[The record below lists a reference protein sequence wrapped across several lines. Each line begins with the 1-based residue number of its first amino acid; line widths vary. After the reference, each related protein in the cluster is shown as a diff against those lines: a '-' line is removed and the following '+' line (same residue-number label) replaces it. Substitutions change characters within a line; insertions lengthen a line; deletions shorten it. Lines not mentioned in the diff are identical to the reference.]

1 MAMNIIPA
9 DEKHRIAYMYDEEA
23 SGIRNG
29 KPWHGL
35 VIAMMDECGL
45 DAIFDLNAIFDLT
58 DKANI
63 EFNFNDESEINP
75 LLMNDTYKG
84 IAYCSVDD
92 AFDLKQ
98 GMHIARDRML
108 AKYYK
113 GKRKVFKNLYK
124 NINSIDTKLSEM
136 IASTYKE

>member
-1 MAMNIIPA
+1 MAMNIIPV
-9 DEKHRIAYMYDEEA
+9 DEKHRIAYMYDEDA
-23 SGIRNG
+23 TGTRNG
-29 KPWHGL
+29 KPWRGL

-45 DAIFDLNAIFDLT
+45 DAIFDLT

-63 EFNFNDESEINP
+63 EFNFSNESEIMP

-98 GMHIARDRML
+98 GMHIARDRVL
-108 AKYYK
+108 EKYYK
-113 GKRKVFKNLYK
+113 SKRGVFKKLYK
-124 NINSIDTKLSEM
+124 NIHALDAELSEM

>member
-9 DEKHRIAYMYDEEA
+9 DEKHRIMYMYDEEA

-29 KPWHGL
+29 KPWRGL
-35 VIAMMDECGL
+35 VIAMMDGCGL
-45 DAIFDLNAIFDLT
+45 DAIFNLAEKTSIEFDLY
-58 DKANI
+58 N
-63 EFNFNDESEINP
+63 ENEIDT

-84 IAYCSVDD
+84 VAYCSVDD

-124 NINSIDTKLSEM
+124 SIHSIDVKLSEM

>member
-9 DEKHRIAYMYDEEA
+9 DEKHRIMYMYDEEA

-29 KPWHGL
+29 KLWHGL
-35 VIAMMDECGL
+35 VIAVMDGCGL
-45 DAIFDLNAIFDLT
+45 DAIFDLAKKTSIEFDLY
-58 DKANI
+58 N
-63 EFNFNDESEINP
+63 EDEIDA

-84 IAYCSVDD
+84 VAYCSVDD

-124 NINSIDTKLSEM
+124 SIHSIDVKLSEM

>member
-9 DEKHRIAYMYDEEA
+9 DEKHRIMYMYDEDA
-23 SGIRNG
+23 TGTRNG
-29 KPWHGL
+29 KPWRGL
-35 VIAMMDECGL
+35 VIAMMDGCGL
-45 DAIFDLNAIFDLT
+45 DAIFDLAKKTSIEFDLY
-58 DKANI
+58 N
-63 EFNFNDESEINP
+63 ENEIDA

-84 IAYCSVDD
+84 VAYCSVDD

-113 GKRKVFKNLYK
+113 GKRKVFKKLYK
-124 NINSIDTKLSEM
+124 NIHSIDTKLSEM

>member
-9 DEKHRIAYMYDEEA
+9 DEKHRIMYMYDEEA

-29 KPWHGL
+29 KPWRGL
-35 VIAMMDECGL
+35 VIAMMDGCGL
-45 DAIFDLNAIFDLT
+45 DAIFNLAEKTSIEFDLY
-58 DKANI
+58 N
-63 EFNFNDESEINP
+63 ENEIDT
-75 LLMNDTYKG
+75 LLMKNTYKG
-84 IAYCSVDD
+84 VAYCSVDD

-124 NINSIDTKLSEM
+124 SIHSIDVKLSEM

>member
-9 DEKHRIAYMYDEEA
+9 DEKHRIMYMYDEEA

-29 KPWHGL
+29 KLWHGL
-35 VIAMMDECGL
+35 VIAVMDGCGL
-45 DAIFDLNAIFDLT
+45 DAIFDLAERTSIEFDLY
-58 DKANI
+58 N
-63 EFNFNDESEINP
+63 ENEIDA

-84 IAYCSVDD
+84 VAYCSVDD
-92 AFDLKQ
+92 VFDLKQ

-124 NINSIDTKLSEM
+124 SIHVLDAELSEM
-136 IASTYKE
+136 IANTYKE

>member
-9 DEKHRIAYMYDEEA
+9 DEKHRIMYMYDEEA

-29 KPWHGL
+29 KPWRGL
-35 VIAMMDECGL
+35 VIAVMDGCGL
-45 DAIFDLNAIFDLT
+45 DAIFDLTKKTSIKLDFSNE
-58 DKANI
+58 K
-63 EFNFNDESEINP
+63 EINA
-75 LLMNDTYKG
+75 LMMRETYKG
-84 IAYCSVDD
+84 VAYCSVDD

-108 AKYYK
+108 EKYYK
-113 GKRKVFKNLYK
+113 SKRGVFKKLYGP
-124 NINSIDTKLSEM
+124 IHALDTKLSEM

>member
-9 DEKHRIAYMYDEEA
+9 DEKHRIAYMYDEDA
-23 SGIRNG
+23 TGIRNG
-29 KPWHGL
+29 KLWRGL

-45 DAIFDLNAIFDLT
+45 DAIFDLT

-63 EFNFNDESEINP
+63 EFNFSNESEIMP
-75 LLMNDTYKG
+75 LLMNETYKG

-124 NINSIDTKLSEM
+124 NIHSIDMKLSEM

>member
-29 KPWHGL
+29 KLWHGL

-45 DAIFDLNAIFDLT
+45 DAVFDLAEKT
-58 DKANI
+58 NI
-63 EFNFNDESEINP
+63 EFNFNNESEIKP
-75 LLMNDTYKG
+75 LLMNETYKG

-124 NINSIDTKLSEM
+124 NIHSIDTKLSEM

>member
-1 MAMNIIPA
+1 MAMKIIPA
-9 DEKHRIAYMYDEEA
+9 DEKHRIAYMYDEDA
-23 SGIRNG
+23 SGCRNG
-29 KPWHGL
+29 KLWHGL
-35 VIAMMDECGL
+35 VIAVMDRCGL
-45 DAIFDLNAIFDLT
+45 DAIFDLVKKT
-58 DKANI
+58 SI
-63 EFNFNDESEINP
+63 EFDFSNDNEIDAF
-75 LLMNDTYKG
+75 MMRDTYKG

-124 NINSIDTKLSEM
+124 NIHSIDMKLSEM

>member
-9 DEKHRIAYMYDEEA
+9 DEKHRIAYMYDEDA
-23 SGIRNG
+23 TGTRNG
-29 KPWHGL
+29 KPWRGL
-35 VIAMMDECGL
+35 VIAMMDGCGL
-45 DAIFDLNAIFDLT
+45 DAIFDLT
-58 DKANI
+58 GKASM
-63 EFNFNDESEINP
+63 ELNFNDDDEIAP
-75 LLMNDTYKG
+75 LLMKDSYKG

-113 GKRKVFKNLYK
+113 CKRKVFKSVYK
-124 NINSIDTKLSEM
+124 NIHSLDAKLSEM
-136 IASTYKE
+136 IANTYKE

>member
-9 DEKHRIAYMYDEEA
+9 DEKHRIMYMYDEEA

-29 KPWHGL
+29 KPWRGL
-35 VIAMMDECGL
+35 VIAMMNGCGL
-45 DAIFDLNAIFDLT
+45 DAIFNLAEKTSIEFDLY
-58 DKANI
+58 N
-63 EFNFNDESEINP
+63 ENEIDA

-84 IAYCSVDD
+84 VAYCSIDD

-124 NINSIDTKLSEM
+124 SIHSIDMKLSEM

>member
-1 MAMNIIPA
+1 MAMKIIPA
-9 DEKHRIAYMYDEEA
+9 DDKHRIMYMYDEDA
-23 SGIRNG
+23 SGVRNG
-29 KPWHGL
+29 KAWKGL

-45 DAIFDLNAIFDLT
+45 DAIFDLAKKISIEFDLY
-58 DKANI
+58 N
-63 EFNFNDESEINP
+63 ENEIDA

-84 IAYCSVDD
+84 VAYCSVDD
-92 AFDLKQ
+92 AFDLEQ

-113 GKRKVFKNLYK
+113 GKRKVLKNLYK
-124 NINSIDTKLSEM
+124 SIHSIDMKLSEM

>member
-1 MAMNIIPA
+1 MAMNIIPT
-9 DEKHRIAYMYDEEA
+9 DEKHRIMYMYDEEA

-29 KPWHGL
+29 KPWRGL
-35 VIAMMDECGL
+35 VIAMMDGCGL
-45 DAIFDLNAIFDLT
+45 DAIFNLAEKTSIEFDLY
-58 DKANI
+58 N
-63 EFNFNDESEINP
+63 ENEIDT

-84 IAYCSVDD
+84 VAYCSVDD

-124 NINSIDTKLSEM
+124 SIHSIDVKLSEM

>member
-9 DEKHRIAYMYDEEA
+9 DEKHRIAYMYDEDA
-23 SGIRNG
+23 TGTRNG
-29 KPWHGL
+29 KPWRGL
-35 VIAMMDECGL
+35 VIAMMDGCGL
-45 DAIFDLNAIFDLT
+45 DAIFDLAKKTSIEFDLY
-58 DKANI
+58 N
-63 EFNFNDESEINP
+63 ENEIDA
-75 LLMNDTYKG
+75 LFMNDTYKG
-84 IAYCSVDD
+84 VAYCSVDD

-124 NINSIDTKLSEM
+124 SIHSIDMKLSEM

>member
-1 MAMNIIPA
+1 MAMKIIPA
-9 DEKHRIAYMYDEEA
+9 DDKHRIAYMYDEDA
-23 SGIRNG
+23 TGTRNG
-29 KPWHGL
+29 KPWRGL
-35 VIAMMDECGL
+35 VIAMMDGCGL
-45 DAIFDLNAIFDLT
+45 DAIFNLAEKTSIEFDLY
-58 DKANI
+58 N
-63 EFNFNDESEINP
+63 ENEIDT
-75 LLMNDTYKG
+75 LLMKNTYKG
-84 IAYCSVDD
+84 VAYCSVDD

-124 NINSIDTKLSEM
+124 NIHSIDMKLSEM

>member
-9 DEKHRIAYMYDEEA
+9 DDKHRVAYMYDEDA
-23 SGIRNG
+23 SGVRNG
-29 KPWHGL
+29 KSWKGL

-45 DAIFDLNAIFDLT
+45 DAIFDLMDKTAIDFFD
-58 DKANI
+58 K
-63 EFNFNDESEINP
+63 DEIMP
-75 LLMNDTYKG
+75 FLMNDTYKG
-84 IAYCSVDD
+84 VAYCSIDD
-92 AFDLKQ
+92 TFDLKQ

-113 GKRKVFKNLYK
+113 GKRNVFKNIYK
-124 NINSIDTKLSEM
+124 TVHSLDAKLSEM

>member
-45 DAIFDLNAIFDLT
+45 DAIFDLT

-63 EFNFNDESEINP
+63 EFDFSDKDEIMP
-75 LLMNDTYKG
+75 LLMNETYKG
-84 IAYCSVDD
+84 VAYCSVDD
-92 AFDLKQ
+92 TFDLKQ

-113 GKRKVFKNLYK
+113 GKRKVFKKLYK
-124 NINSIDTKLSEM
+124 NIHSLDAKLSEM
-136 IASTYKE
+136 IANTYKE

>member
-9 DEKHRIAYMYDEEA
+9 DEKHRIMYMYDKEA

-29 KPWHGL
+29 KLWHGL
-35 VIAMMDECGL
+35 VIAMMDGCGL
-45 DAIFDLNAIFDLT
+45 DAIFDLVEKTSIKFDLY
-58 DKANI
+58 N
-63 EFNFNDESEINP
+63 ENEIDA

-84 IAYCSVDD
+84 VAYCSVDD
-92 AFDLKQ
+92 TFDLKQ

-124 NINSIDTKLSEM
+124 NIHSIDMRLSEM

>member
-9 DEKHRIAYMYDEEA
+9 NDKHRIMYMYDEDA

-29 KPWHGL
+29 KAWKGL

-45 DAIFDLNAIFDLT
+45 DAIFDLMDKT
-58 DKANI
+58 DIDFIDK
-63 EFNFNDESEINP
+63 DEIMP
-75 LLMNDTYKG
+75 FLMNDTYKG
-84 IAYCSVDD
+84 VAYCSIDD
-92 AFDLKQ
+92 SFDLKQ

-113 GKRKVFKNLYK
+113 GKRKVFKNIYK
-124 NINSIDTKLSEM
+124 TVHSLDAKLSEM
-136 IASTYKE
+136 IANTYKE

>member
-9 DEKHRIAYMYDEEA
+9 DEKHRIMYMYDEEA

-29 KPWHGL
+29 KPWRGL
-35 VIAMMDECGL
+35 VIAMMNGCGL
-45 DAIFDLNAIFDLT
+45 DAIFNLAEKTSIEFDLY
-58 DKANI
+58 N
-63 EFNFNDESEINP
+63 ENEIDA

-84 IAYCSVDD
+84 VAYCSIDD

-124 NINSIDTKLSEM
+124 SIHSIDMKLSEM
-136 IASTYKE
+136 IANTYKE

>member
-1 MAMNIIPA
+1 MAMKIIPA
-9 DEKHRIAYMYDEEA
+9 DDKHRIAYMYDEDA
-23 SGIRNG
+23 TGTRNG
-29 KPWHGL
+29 KPWRGL
-35 VIAMMDECGL
+35 VIAMMDGCGL
-45 DAIFDLNAIFDLT
+45 DAIFNLAEKTSIEFDLY
-58 DKANI
+58 N
-63 EFNFNDESEINP
+63 ENEIDT
-75 LLMNDTYKG
+75 LLMKNTYKG
-84 IAYCSVDD
+84 VAYCSVDD

-124 NINSIDTKLSEM
+124 SIHSIDVKLSEM

>member
-29 KPWHGL
+29 KPWRGL
-35 VIAMMDECGL
+35 VIAVMDRCGL
-45 DAIFDLNAIFDLT
+45 DAIFDLVKKT
-58 DKANI
+58 SI
-63 EFNFNDESEINP
+63 EFDFSNDNEIDAF
-75 LLMNDTYKG
+75 MMRDTYKG

-98 GMHIARDRML
+98 GMHVARDRML
-108 AKYYK
+108 EKYYK
-113 GKRKVFKNLYK
+113 SKRGVFKKLYK
-124 NINSIDTKLSEM
+124 NIHALDAELSEM
-136 IASTYKE
+136 IANTYKE